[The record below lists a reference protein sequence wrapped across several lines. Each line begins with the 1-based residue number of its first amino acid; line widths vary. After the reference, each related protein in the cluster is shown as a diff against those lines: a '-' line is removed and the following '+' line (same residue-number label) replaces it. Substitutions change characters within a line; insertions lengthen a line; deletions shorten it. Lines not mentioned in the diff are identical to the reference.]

1 MPKSGGRQLIAVNP
15 GRLTSVNNRAR
26 GRDND
31 SADVTKEMEMRMKVE
46 NVMTRNVRIADAN
59 MTIGE
64 AAKLM
69 AEIDAGTLPVSDQG
83 RLVGMLT
90 DRDIAVR
97 AVAQGLNSDTPVR
110 QVMTKEISC
119 CRTSDER
126 SEERRVGKECVST
139 CRSRWSPTH

>member
-1 MPKSGGRQLIAVNP
+1 
-15 GRLTSVNNRAR
+15 
-26 GRDND
+26 
-31 SADVTKEMEMRMKVE
+31 MEMTMKVE

-119 CRTSDER
+119 R
-126 SEERRVGKECVST
+126 SEEHTSELQSLMRNSYAVFCFEKKITKET
-139 CRSRWSPTH
+139 KK

>member
-1 MPKSGGRQLIAVNP
+1 
-15 GRLTSVNNRAR
+15 
-26 GRDND
+26 
-31 SADVTKEMEMRMKVE
+31 
-46 NVMTRNVRIADAN
+46 

-119 CRTSDER
+119 CRTSDEIEDVLEAMAELKVRRMPIR
-126 SEERRVGKECVST
+126 SEEHTSELQSLMRTSYSYFCLK
-139 CRSRWSPTH
+139 

>member
-1 MPKSGGRQLIAVNP
+1 
-15 GRLTSVNNRAR
+15 
-26 GRDND
+26 
-31 SADVTKEMEMRMKVE
+31 
-46 NVMTRNVRIADAN
+46 

-119 CRTSDER
+119 CRTNDAIEDML
-126 SEERRVGKECVST
+126 EAMAALKVCPMPIYDDDAHLVGIVPLNLVHALSKGE
-139 CRSRWSPTH
+139 